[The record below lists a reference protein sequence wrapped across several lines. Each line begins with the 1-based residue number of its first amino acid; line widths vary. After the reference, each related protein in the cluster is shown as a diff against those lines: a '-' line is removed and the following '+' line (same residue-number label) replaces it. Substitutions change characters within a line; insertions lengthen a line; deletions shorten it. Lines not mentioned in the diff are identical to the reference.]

1 MSEEIENVGVS
12 LDELFEM
19 LSHEPRRRILVAVG
33 RDNPRDE
40 DEIASKL
47 AATEH
52 EGGPDT
58 TELVKTKLYHV
69 HLPKLDEAGFIDWD
83 RESCHIRRGPRF
95 EEIEPLLGLLDD
107 HRDELPDDWP

>member
-1 MSEEIENVGVS
+1 MSEERANTGVS

-47 AATEH
+47 AATEN
-52 EGGPDT
+52 EGDLDT
-58 TELVKTKLYHV
+58 IELVKTKLYHV
-69 HLPKLDEAGFIDWD
+69 HLPKLDEAGLIDWN
-83 RESCHIRRGPRF
+83 RESGRIRRGPRF

-107 HRDELPDDWP
+107 NRDELPGDWP